1 MTLEEAQIA
10 WLQADA
16 KYKLVLIE
24 NLKLIELEFLEEQ
37 EQVTLQAAIPD
48 ILH

>member
-16 KYKLVLIE
+16 KYKTVLVE
-24 NLKLIELEFLEEQ
+24 NIKLIELEFIEEE
-37 EQVTLQAAIPD
+37 EQVTLQAAIPK

>member
-16 KYKLVLIE
+16 KYKTVLVE
-24 NLKLIELEFLEEQ
+24 NLRLIELEFIEE
-37 EQVTLQAAIPD
+37 EGQVTLEAALPK